1 MSNGDRTLPRY
12 RVTARPMALTPY
24 RKIDGEWITN
34 AKPIRVRRV
43 MGEKI
48 ALSLV
53 PRHGYAS
60 LITSA
65 ELAFV
70 EQVARKR
77 GWKLEVK
84 YAPIIVPRFRW
95 LDGDMDCNRD
105 LLHALNRVGQRL
117 GKSVFIRSGRR
128 TIAEQQALWDK
139 YGPPRAARPNQNAPH
154 VRGVAADCGIDGID
168 IGNYPGA
175 REAMKAEGVSLRVPG
190 EPWHAELGDVWNA

>member
-1 MSNGDRTLPRY
+1 
-12 RVTARPMALTPY
+12 MALTPY

-43 MGEKI
+43 MGEKL

-60 LITSA
+60 LITST

-139 YGPPRAARPNQNAPH
+139 YGPPRAARPNPNAPH